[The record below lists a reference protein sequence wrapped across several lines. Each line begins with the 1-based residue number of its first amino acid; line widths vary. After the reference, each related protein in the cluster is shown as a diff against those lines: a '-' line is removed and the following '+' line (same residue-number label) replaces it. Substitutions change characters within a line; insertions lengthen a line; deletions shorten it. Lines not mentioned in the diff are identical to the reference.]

1 MHHLILVS
9 TVLTG
14 ILLSP
19 PVKCQASGNPGPL
32 GPWAQ
37 TLAVSAAGNDVLARD
52 GFTSG
57 SAVTPNR
64 SRTLHQV
71 GTRDNGA
78 MLAMTSSARNR
89 RSAREF
95 YGVVP
100 PRVGR
105 TPTPRGTPRV
115 QDLSPIGT
123 GALLHM
129 DGYYHVV
136 SCQMHV
142 ACNLGT
148 PNTRCTCEN
157 EFNAFGERR
166 CALPK
171 ARITHRSQSRW
182 GILSLFCVGV
192 ALPPLEDSNYD
203 LQARCSIFG
212 REEVKYRVYV
222 TKEDVGKQNGDPA
235 DTTIRYRACLEPA

>member
-1 MHHLILVS
+1 MHHLLLLS

-19 PVKCQASGNPGPL
+19 PVKCQASSNPGPF
-32 GPWAQ
+32 GPWVQ
-37 TLAVSAAGNDVLARD
+37 TLAVNTAGNDVLVQERRA

-57 SAVTPNR
+57 SVEMTNR

-71 GTRDNGA
+71 ETRDKGA
-78 MLAMTSSARNR
+78 MLVTSPVR
-89 RSAREF
+89 RSARQL
-95 YGVVP
+95 YGA

-115 QDLSPIGT
+115 QDLAPIGT

-157 EFNAFGERR
+157 EFNSFGERR

-222 TKEDVGKQNGDPA
+222 TKEDVGKQNGDA
-235 DTTIRYRACLEPA
+235 KDTTIRYRACLEPAK